1 MKKIQLVADW
11 RSARK
16 WLSVKCMA
24 LAGALKSTWLFVP
37 DDMKTSVQPG
47 LVGKVT
53 VGLMLLGLLGRLLQQ
68 EPTAASAAGD
78 VK

>member
-11 RSARK
+11 RRART

-24 LAGALKSTWLFVP
+24 LAAALQSTWLFVP
-37 DDMKTSVQPG
+37 DDMKTSVPAG

-53 VGLMLLGLLGRLLQQ
+53 LGLLLLGLLGRLLQQ
-68 EPTAASAAGD
+68 EPTAAPAAED